1 MSPDRVTL
9 RELTDANR
17 DESVGLVMIS
27 WNCVPDPP
35 EVFGPWFRW
44 RLLIDA
50 RHQRHGYGR
59 DDVRLVADLVRAV
72 GADELLTSFVPG
84 DGRPGPF
91 YEQLGFVPTGELD
104 EEGEIIVRLDLGS
117 R

>member
-17 DESVGLVMIS
+17 DEPVGFVMLS

-35 EVFGPWFRW
+35 EVFGPWFLW

-59 DDVRLVADLVRAV
+59 DV
-72 GADELLTSFVPG
+72 
-84 DGRPGPF
+84 
-91 YEQLGFVPTGELD
+91 VPTGERD

>member
-1 MSPDRVTL
+1 MTL

-17 DESVGLVMIS
+17 DESVGLVMLS

-35 EVFGPWFRW
+35 EVFGPWFLW

-84 DGRPGPF
+84 DEAGASLRRD
-91 YEQLGFVPTGELD
+91 QTCSLRNASQRRST
-104 EEGEIIVRLDLGS
+104 S
-117 R
+117 A